1 MVSTAVLPKGAGESC
16 SEGGTVQTITKGLKV
31 WSRVLDA
38 TSAPGT
44 YILRPELSNR
54 QTVALKGLRLRDL
67 PMIKLK
73 RAYEEPAGKD
83 GFRILVERLW
93 PRGLSKEKAKIQWWA
108 KEIAPSAELRKWY
121 GHDLARWKEFKKR
134 YWQELKEKEESLG
147 EIRSRACERIVTF
160 VYAARDEKHNSAMAL
175 KEFLEK

>member
-1 MVSTAVLPKGAGESC
+1 
-16 SEGGTVQTITKGLKV
+16 
-31 WSRVLDA
+31 
-38 TSAPGT
+38 
-44 YILRPELSNR
+44 
-54 QTVALKGLRLRDL
+54 
-67 PMIKLK
+67 MIKLK
-73 RAYEEPAGKD
+73 RAYEEPVGKD

-93 PRGLSKEKAKIQWWA
+93 PRGLSKEKVKIQWWA